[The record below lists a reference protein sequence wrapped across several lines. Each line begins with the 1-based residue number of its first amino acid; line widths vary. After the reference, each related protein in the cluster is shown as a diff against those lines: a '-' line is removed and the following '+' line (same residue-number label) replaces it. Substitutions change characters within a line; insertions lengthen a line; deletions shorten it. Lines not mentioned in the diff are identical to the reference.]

1 LGENQFRS
9 GVLSPDLADPRV
21 GKSARILEE
30 CRATYPDWIRFG
42 FFFFGGKKVQMMRK
56 KVAKRTEEIA
66 GARIRK
72 LDGDGLFMA
81 RLAMVL
87 VGVLQG

>member
-1 LGENQFRS
+1 MSSHL
-9 GVLSPDLADPRV
+9 PRLDTV
-21 GKSARILEE
+21 RI
-30 CRATYPDWIRFG
+30 
-42 FFFFGGKKVQMMRK
+42 FFFGGKKAQMMRK

>member
-1 LGENQFRS
+1 
-9 GVLSPDLADPRV
+9 
-21 GKSARILEE
+21 
-30 CRATYPDWIRFG
+30 
-42 FFFFGGKKVQMMRK
+42 MMRK